1 MGPLFEF
8 TLNPLELVIRGTTIY
23 WFLFLVFRFV
33 TRRDVGAVGIGDILL
48 LVIIADAAQ
57 NAMSGEYKS
66 IADGLVLVS
75 TIVAWNWALDWAT
88 YSFPAV
94 RRVLEPAPLPLVI
107 RGKVNRRNLRREL
120 ITYDELLAK
129 LREKGIENLEQV
141 KLACME
147 SDGEISVLQ
156 EQSQSGPPAEQQ
168 QDSKS
173 GRPGVACAGMPR
185 GSPRASDFGRASRDR
200 WRRARR
206 ALRRRLE
213 DIGRRW
219 RRRLVRRLGG
229 RRFRRFGRLRHLR
242 RLVERHLRTRLG
254 PRRVRI
260 RPLVVLV
267 GIRRGGRRWLR
278 RRRWW
283 RTGSERWHGGFS
295 AS

>member
-75 TIVAWNWALDWAT
+75 TIVAWNGALDWAT

-173 GRPGVACAGMPR
+173 GRPGVA
-185 GSPRASDFGRASRDR
+185 
-200 WRRARR
+200 
-206 ALRRRLE
+206 
-213 DIGRRW
+213 
-219 RRRLVRRLGG
+219 
-229 RRFRRFGRLRHLR
+229 
-242 RLVERHLRTRLG
+242 
-254 PRRVRI
+254 
-260 RPLVVLV
+260 
-267 GIRRGGRRWLR
+267 
-278 RRRWW
+278 
-283 RTGSERWHGGFS
+283 
-295 AS
+295 